1 MSITIG
7 ELLRCRKDLVPPA
20 RAKKKAHPAYRAW
33 DLQLQAHVPGQF
45 IVYVRIN
52 VDLPESF
59 STGLR
64 YHPPQ
69 GAPSVLLRVNG
80 DHGGHRNPDGTRFSS
95 GAHVHAP
102 TEAELAQRCQPG
114 MWAEGPPFAAL
125 LPVHTLSLVDGWRE
139 LVTRTNIGDSP
150 DVRRVIAKMS
160 ASVDQL
166 EIGF

>member
-1 MSITIG
+1 
-7 ELLRCRKDLVPPA
+7 
-20 RAKKKAHPAYRAW
+20 
-33 DLQLQAHVPGQF
+33 
-45 IVYVRIN
+45 
-52 VDLPESF
+52 
-59 STGLR
+59 
-64 YHPPQ
+64 
-69 GAPSVLLRVNG
+69 
-80 DHGGHRNPDGTRFSS
+80 
-95 GAHVHAP
+95 
-102 TEAELAQRCQPG
+102 